1 MRCMAFFL
9 HPLTPLLLPSYPYVR
24 TSATGLVMKRIRLH
38 DDEPSVGSIA
48 AGVTLGALAGFVVGV
63 VVAQRVGGLS
73 GLSARIRERFDGLVH
88 RGQEEIDALAGAAHD
103 HDDEEDEYEDDF
115 DEDDLADESAER
127 GDSALEE
134 RVLRAFRR
142 DAILS
147 ERAIDIGA
155 IGEGIIELSG
165 WVETHEESEHAM
177 SVTRTVPGIVT
188 VVSRLF
194 IGADE
199 QNSADLDEDDLDDG
213 APIPGGVWEGQ
224 RVGTGR
230 RRQGNSG
237 EVDRHA
243 DPKPILE
250 GKWLDEDHA
259 LDEAAGPVEGI
270 AERRSRKAKKS
281 DRPASAN
288 GDDSGVASPS

>member
-1 MRCMAFFL
+1 
-9 HPLTPLLLPSYPYVR
+9 
-24 TSATGLVMKRIRLH
+24 MKRIRLH

-73 GLSARIRERFDGLVH
+73 GLTSRLREGIDTLIH
-88 RGQEEIDALAGAAHD
+88 RGQDGIESLGGAEHDEGEE
-103 HDDEEDEYEDDF
+103 EYEDEY
-115 DEDDLADESAER
+115 DEGDEEEER
-127 GDSALEE
+127 ALDGDSALEE

-165 WVETHEESEHAM
+165 WVETQDESELAM
-177 SVTRTVPGIVT
+177 AVTRTVPGIVT

-194 IGADE
+194 IGSDE
-199 QNSADLDEDDLDDG
+199 QDSSDLDEDDLDDG
-213 APIPGGVWEGQ
+213 APLPGGMWQGQ

-237 EVDRHA
+237 EMDRHA
-243 DPKPILE
+243 DPKPVIE
-250 GKWLDEDHA
+250 DKWLDEQHA
-259 LDEAAGPVEGI
+259 LEEDAGPIEGI
-270 AERRSRKAKKS
+270 AERRGRKSKKA
-281 DRPASAN
+281 DRPASAD
-288 GDDSGVASPS
+288 GEDSGVSSPS

>member
-1 MRCMAFFL
+1 
-9 HPLTPLLLPSYPYVR
+9 
-24 TSATGLVMKRIRLH
+24 MKRIRFR

-73 GLSARIRERFDGLVH
+73 GLTSRIREGIDSLIH
-88 RGQEEIDALAGAAHD
+88 RGEDGIESLAGAEHD
-103 HDDEEDEYEDDF
+103 EGEDEYEDEY
-115 DEDDLADESAER
+115 DEGGER
-127 GDSALEE
+127 ALDGDSALEE

-177 SVTRTVPGIVT
+177 AVTRTVPGIVT

-194 IGADE
+194 IGSDE
-199 QNSADLDEDDLDDG
+199 QESSDLDEEDLDDN
-213 APIPGGVWEGQ
+213 APLPGGMWMGQ

-237 EVDRHA
+237 EMDRHA
-243 DPKPILE
+243 DPKPVLE
-250 GKWLDEDHA
+250 DKWLDEEHA
-259 LDEAAGPVEGI
+259 IEEAAGPIEGI
-270 AERRSRKAKKS
+270 AERRGRKSKKT
-281 DRPASAN
+281 DKPTSAD
-288 GDDSGVASPS
+288 GDESAVQSPS

>member
-1 MRCMAFFL
+1 
-9 HPLTPLLLPSYPYVR
+9 
-24 TSATGLVMKRIRLH
+24 MKRIRLH
-38 DDEPSVGSIA
+38 DDQPSVGSIA

-73 GLSARIRERFDGLVH
+73 GLTSRLRERIDGLVH
-88 RGQEEIDALAGAAHD
+88 RGQEELESLAGAEQE
-103 HDDEEDEYEDDF
+103 EEDEYED
-115 DEDDLADESAER
+115 EYEEEEEEESALD

-142 DAILS
+142 DAVLS

-165 WVETHEESEHAM
+165 WVETREESELAM
-177 SVTRTVPGIVT
+177 AVTRTVPGIVT

-199 QNSADLDEDDLDDG
+199 ESSSDLDEDDLDDG

-237 EVDRHA
+237 EMNRHA
-243 DPKPILE
+243 DPKPVLE
-250 GKWLDEDHA
+250 DKWLDEEHA
-259 LDEAAGPVEGI
+259 LEEAAGPIDGI
-270 AERRSRKAKKS
+270 AERRGRKGKKS

-288 GDDSGVASPS
+288 GDDSGVPSPS

>member
-1 MRCMAFFL
+1 
-9 HPLTPLLLPSYPYVR
+9 
-24 TSATGLVMKRIRLH
+24 MKRIRFQ
-38 DDEPSVGSIA
+38 DDEPSVGGIA
-48 AGVTLGALAGFVVGV
+48 AGFTVGALAGFVVGI
-63 VVAQRVGGLS
+63 VVAQKVGGFA
-73 GLSARIRERFDGLVH
+73 GLSSSIRQRFETLIHRADGA
-88 RGQEEIDALAGAAHD
+88 ET
-103 HDDEEDEYEDDF
+103 HDDADYDLDEAGDEYEDDEDF
-115 DEDDLADESAER
+115 DADGV

-134 RVLRAFRR
+134 GVLRAFRR
-142 DAILS
+142 DPVLS

-194 IGADE
+194 IGSDE
-199 QNSADLDEDDLDDG
+199 QDVSDLDEDELDEG

-243 DPKPILE
+243 DPKPVLE

-259 LDEAAGPVEGI
+259 LDEAAGPIEGI
-270 AERRSRKAKKS
+270 AERRRGRKAKNGDK
-281 DRPASAN
+281 PASAG
-288 GDDSGVASPS
+288 GDDSGIPSPS

>member
-1 MRCMAFFL
+1 
-9 HPLTPLLLPSYPYVR
+9 
-24 TSATGLVMKRIRLH
+24 MKRIRYQ
-38 DDEPSVGSIA
+38 DDEPSIGGIA
-48 AGVTLGALAGFVVGV
+48 AGVTLGALAGFVVGI

-73 GLSARIRERFDGLVH
+73 GLSSRIRERFESLTH
-88 RGQEEIDALAGAAHD
+88 RGDGAESHAHREHEEADEFE
-103 HDDEEDEYEDDF
+103 DEENEDDF
-115 DEDDLADESAER
+115 DSDAE

-134 RVLRAFRR
+134 GVLRAFRR
-142 DAILS
+142 DAVLS

-177 SVTRTVPGIVT
+177 AVTRTVPGIVT

-199 QNSADLDEDDLDDG
+199 QSASDLDEDDLELG

-243 DPKPILE
+243 DPKPVLE
-250 GKWLDEDHA
+250 DKWLDEDHA
-259 LDEAAGPVEGI
+259 LEEAAGPIAGI
-270 AERRSRKAKKS
+270 AERRGRKGKKGEK
-281 DRPASAN
+281 PSATN
-288 GDDSGVASPS
+288 GDDSGVQSPS

>member
-1 MRCMAFFL
+1 
-9 HPLTPLLLPSYPYVR
+9 
-24 TSATGLVMKRIRLH
+24 MKRIRLH

-73 GLSARIRERFDGLVH
+73 GITSRLRDGFDSLVH
-88 RGQEEIDALAGAAHD
+88 RGRNGFESLAGAERD
-103 HDDEEDEYEDDF
+103 EEEDEEYDDEAYDAD
-115 DEDDLADESAER
+115 DELDERALD

-165 WVETHEESEHAM
+165 WVETEEESEHAM
-177 SVTRTVPGIVT
+177 AVTRTVPGIVT

-194 IGADE
+194 VGSDE
-199 QNSADLDEDDLDDG
+199 QDSSDLDEEDLDDG
-213 APIPGGVWEGQ
+213 APLPGGRWEGQ
-224 RVGTGR
+224 GVGMGR

-237 EVDRHA
+237 EMDRHA
-243 DPKPILE
+243 DPKPVLE
-250 GKWLDEDHA
+250 DKWLDEEHA
-259 LDEAAGPVEGI
+259 IDEAAGPVEGI
-270 AERRSRKAKKS
+270 AERRGRKKKS
-281 DRPASAN
+281 DKPSSAD
-288 GDDSGVASPS
+288 GGESGVPSPS

>member
-1 MRCMAFFL
+1 
-9 HPLTPLLLPSYPYVR
+9 
-24 TSATGLVMKRIRLH
+24 MKRIRLH
-38 DDEPSVGSIA
+38 DDEPTVGNIA

-73 GLSARIRERFDGLVH
+73 GITSRLREGMDSLMH
-88 RGQEEIDALAGAAHD
+88 RGQSGIDSLAGAEHG
-103 HDDEEDEYEDDF
+103 DEEDEYGANEY
-115 DEDDLADESAER
+115 DESDGIDER
-127 GDSALEE
+127 ALDSDSALEE

-177 SVTRTVPGIVT
+177 AVTRTVPGIVT

-194 IGADE
+194 IGSDE
-199 QNSADLDEDDLDDG
+199 QDSPDLDEDDVDESVPL
-213 APIPGGVWEGQ
+213 PGGRWEGQ
-224 RVGTGR
+224 GVGMGR

-243 DPKPILE
+243 DPKPVLE
-250 GKWLDEDHA
+250 DKWLDEEHA
-259 LDEAAGPVEGI
+259 LEEAAGPVEGI
-270 AERRSRKAKKS
+270 AERRGRKKKS
-281 DRPASAN
+281 DKPASAE
-288 GDDSGVASPS
+288 GGESGVPSPS

>member
-1 MRCMAFFL
+1 
-9 HPLTPLLLPSYPYVR
+9 
-24 TSATGLVMKRIRLH
+24 MKRIRFQ
-38 DDEPSVGSIA
+38 DDESSAGSIA
-48 AGVTLGALAGFVVGV
+48 AGVALGALAGFVVGV
-63 VVAQRVGGLS
+63 VVAQKVGGFA
-73 GLSARIRERFDGLVH
+73 GLSARIRERFETFTH
-88 RGQEEIDALAGAAHD
+88 RGKDAESVGQAEYG
-103 HDDEEDEYEDDF
+103 DDLDEEYEDEIQDSDDF
-115 DEDDLADESAER
+115 DSDAE

-134 RVLRAFRR
+134 GVLRAFRR
-142 DAILS
+142 DAVLS

-177 SVTRTVPGIVT
+177 AVTRTVPGIVT

-194 IGADE
+194 IGAEEADA
-199 QNSADLDEDDLDDG
+199 SDLDEDELDEG

-230 RRQGNSG
+230 RRQGHSG

-243 DPKPILE
+243 DPKPVLE

-259 LDEAAGPVEGI
+259 VEEAAGPIEGI
-270 AERRSRKAKKS
+270 AERRRGRKGKNAEK
-281 DRPASAN
+281 PASTN
-288 GDDSGVASPS
+288 GDDSGGPSPS

>member
-1 MRCMAFFL
+1 
-9 HPLTPLLLPSYPYVR
+9 
-24 TSATGLVMKRIRLH
+24 MKRIRLH

-73 GLSARIRERFDGLVH
+73 GLTSRIRDGLDTLIH
-88 RGQEEIDALAGAAHD
+88 RGQDGIESLAGAEP
-103 HDDEEDEYEDDF
+103 DEDEGNYEDEYDDG
-115 DEDDLADESAER
+115 EEADEGAR
-127 GDSALEE
+127 DGDSALEE

-177 SVTRTVPGIVT
+177 AVTRTVPGIVT

-194 IGADE
+194 IGSDE
-199 QNSADLDEDDLDDG
+199 QESPDLDEDDLDDG
-213 APIPGGVWEGQ
+213 APLPGGMWQGQ

-243 DPKPILE
+243 DPKPVLE
-250 GKWLDEDHA
+250 DKWLDEDHA
-259 LDEAAGPVEGI
+259 LEEAAGPIEGI
-270 AERRSRKAKKS
+270 AERRGRKSKKA
-281 DRPASAN
+281 DKPASAD
-288 GDDSGVASPS
+288 GEDSGVPSPS

>member
-1 MRCMAFFL
+1 
-9 HPLTPLLLPSYPYVR
+9 
-24 TSATGLVMKRIRLH
+24 MKRIRLQ

-48 AGVTLGALAGFVVGV
+48 AGVALGALAGFVVGI
-63 VVAQRVGGLS
+63 VVAQKVGGLA
-73 GLSARIRERFDGLVH
+73 GLSSRIREKFETLTH
-88 RGQEEIDALAGAAHD
+88 RGDGAETHADGGYHADDA
-103 HDDEEDEYEDDF
+103 EDEYEDEERDDDF
-115 DEDDLADESAER
+115 DSDAE

-134 RVLRAFRR
+134 GVLRAFRR
-142 DAILS
+142 DAVLS

-165 WVETHEESEHAM
+165 WVETQEESEHAM
-177 SVTRTVPGIVT
+177 AVTRTVPGIVT

-199 QNSADLDEDDLDDG
+199 EDVSDLDEDDLDDS

-230 RRQGNSG
+230 RRQGHSG
-237 EVDRHA
+237 EIDRHA
-243 DPKPILE
+243 DPKPVLE

-259 LDEAAGPVEGI
+259 LDEAAGPIEGL
-270 AERRSRKAKKS
+270 AERRGRKGKKAEKPS
-281 DRPASAN
+281 STN
-288 GDDSGVASPS
+288 GDDSGVPSPS

>member
-1 MRCMAFFL
+1 
-9 HPLTPLLLPSYPYVR
+9 
-24 TSATGLVMKRIRLH
+24 MKRIRFQ
-38 DDEPSVGSIA
+38 DDEPSIGGIA
-48 AGVTLGALAGFVVGV
+48 AGVTLGALAGFVVGI

-73 GLSARIRERFDGLVH
+73 GLSSRLREQFDSLMH
-88 RGQEEIDALAGAAHD
+88 RGDGAETLAGGEHD
-103 HDDEEDEYEDDF
+103 EHDEFEDEDENEDDF
-115 DEDDLADESAER
+115 DSDAE

-134 RVLRAFRR
+134 GVLRAFRR
-142 DAILS
+142 DAVLS

-177 SVTRTVPGIVT
+177 AVTRTVPGIVT

-199 QNSADLDEDDLDDG
+199 KDASDLDEDDLDDG

-237 EVDRHA
+237 EIDRHA
-243 DPKPILE
+243 DPKPVLE
-250 GKWLDEDHA
+250 DKWLDEDHA
-259 LDEAAGPVEGI
+259 LDEAAGPIEGI
-270 AERRSRKAKKS
+270 AERRGKKGKKGEKTS
-281 DRPASAN
+281 SAN
-288 GDDSGVASPS
+288 GDDSGVPSPS

>member
-1 MRCMAFFL
+1 
-9 HPLTPLLLPSYPYVR
+9 
-24 TSATGLVMKRIRLH
+24 MKRIRLH

-73 GLSARIRERFDGLVH
+73 GLSARIRQRLDGLVH
-88 RGQEEIDALAGAAHD
+88 RGQEELDSLAGEEHEEVAE
-103 HDDEEDEYEDDF
+103 DEFEDEYE
-115 DEDDLADESAER
+115 EEEEEEADVS

-155 IGEGIIELSG
+155 IGDGIIELSG
-165 WVETHEESEHAM
+165 WVETQEESEHAM

-199 QNSADLDEDDLDDG
+199 QSSSDLDEGDLDDG
-213 APIPGGVWEGQ
+213 AVTPGGVWEGQ

-237 EVDRHA
+237 EMDRHA
-243 DPKPILE
+243 DPKPLLE
-250 GKWLDEDHA
+250 NKWLDEEHA
-259 LDEAAGPVEGI
+259 LEEAAGPVEGI
-270 AERRSRKAKKS
+270 AERRGRKGKKS
-281 DRPASAN
+281 DKPSSAN
-288 GDDSGVASPS
+288 GEDSGVAPA

>member
-1 MRCMAFFL
+1 
-9 HPLTPLLLPSYPYVR
+9 
-24 TSATGLVMKRIRLH
+24 MKRIRLH
-38 DDEPSVGSIA
+38 DNEPSAGSIA

-73 GLSARIRERFDGLVH
+73 GITTRLRDGLETLIH
-88 RGQEEIDALAGAAHD
+88 RGQDSIESLAGAEGG
-103 HDDEEDEYEDDF
+103 DDEDEYEDGEF
-115 DEDDLADESAER
+115 DDDDGQIDERALD

-165 WVETHEESEHAM
+165 WVETHDEAELAM
-177 SVTRTVPGIVT
+177 AVTRTVPGIVT

-194 IGADE
+194 IGSEEENA
-199 QNSADLDEDDLDDG
+199 SDLDEDDLDDN
-213 APIPGGVWEGQ
+213 APLPGGRWEGQ
-224 RVGTGR
+224 GVGMGR

-243 DPKPILE
+243 DPKPVLE
-250 GKWLDEDHA
+250 DKWLDEEHA
-259 LDEAAGPVEGI
+259 LEEAAGPVEGI
-270 AERRSRKAKKS
+270 AERRGRKKKAEK
-281 DRPASAN
+281 PASTEG
-288 GDDSGVASPS
+288 GDSEVPSPS

>member
-1 MRCMAFFL
+1 
-9 HPLTPLLLPSYPYVR
+9 
-24 TSATGLVMKRIRLH
+24 MKRIRFQ
-38 DDEPSVGSIA
+38 DDESSAGSIA
-48 AGVTLGALAGFVVGV
+48 VGVTLGALAGFVVGV
-63 VVAQRVGGLS
+63 VVAQKVGGFA
-73 GLSARIRERFDGLVH
+73 GLSARIRERFETFTH
-88 RGQEEIDALAGAAHD
+88 RGKETESGGAATYGDDLDEDYEDEIDDG
-103 HDDEEDEYEDDF
+103 DDF
-115 DEDDLADESAER
+115 DSDAE

-134 RVLRAFRR
+134 GVLRAFRR
-142 DAILS
+142 DAVLC

-177 SVTRTVPGIVT
+177 AVTRTVSGIVT

-194 IGADE
+194 IGAEE
-199 QNSADLDEDDLDDG
+199 QDASDLDEGEPDEG

-243 DPKPILE
+243 DPKPLLE

-259 LDEAAGPVEGI
+259 LEEAAGPIEGI
-270 AERRSRKAKKS
+270 AERRRGRKAKNANK
-281 DRPASAN
+281 PASAN
-288 GDDSGVASPS
+288 GDDSGKPSPS

>member
-1 MRCMAFFL
+1 
-9 HPLTPLLLPSYPYVR
+9 
-24 TSATGLVMKRIRLH
+24 MKRIRLH
-38 DDEPSVGSIA
+38 DDAPSVGSMA
-48 AGVTLGALAGFVVGV
+48 AGVTLGALAGFVAGV

-73 GLSARIRERFDGLVH
+73 GLSARIRERFDALVH
-88 RGQEEIDALAGAAHD
+88 HGQQELESLAGDD
-103 HDDEEDEYEDDF
+103 HDEGDESDDEYEDDYEN
-115 DEDDLADESAER
+115 DAVRNLEAD

-142 DAILS
+142 DATLS

-199 QNSADLDEDDLDDG
+199 QNASDLDEDDLDDG

-237 EVDRHA
+237 EVDRHS
-243 DPKPILE
+243 DPKPIIE
-250 GKWLDEDHA
+250 DKWLDEDHA
-259 LDEAAGPVEGI
+259 LEEAAGPIEGI
-270 AERRSRKAKKS
+270 AERRTRKAKKS
-281 DRPASAN
+281 EKPSSTN
-288 GDDSGVASPS
+288 GDDSGAPSTS

>member
-1 MRCMAFFL
+1 
-9 HPLTPLLLPSYPYVR
+9 
-24 TSATGLVMKRIRLH
+24 MKRIRFQ
-38 DDEPSVGSIA
+38 DDESSAGSIA
-48 AGVTLGALAGFVVGV
+48 AGVALGALAGFVAGV
-63 VVAQRVGGLS
+63 VVAQKVGGFA
-73 GLSARIRERFDGLVH
+73 GLSTRIRERFESFTH
-88 RGQEEIDALAGAAHD
+88 RSKEAASAAHAAYADD
-103 HDDEEDEYEDDF
+103 HLDEAYDDEF
-115 DEDDLADESAER
+115 DEGEDVASDAE

-134 RVLRAFRR
+134 GVLRAFRR

-177 SVTRTVPGIVT
+177 AVTRTVPGIVT

-194 IGADE
+194 IGAE
-199 QNSADLDEDDLDDG
+199 EADASDLDDEELDEG

-243 DPKPILE
+243 DPKPVLE

-259 LDEAAGPVEGI
+259 LEEAAGPIEGI
-270 AERRSRKAKKS
+270 AERRRGRKGKNADK
-281 DRPASAN
+281 PASTN
-288 GDDSGVASPS
+288 GDDSGMPSSS

>member
-1 MRCMAFFL
+1 
-9 HPLTPLLLPSYPYVR
+9 
-24 TSATGLVMKRIRLH
+24 MKRIRLH

-73 GLSARIRERFDGLVH
+73 GLSSRIRERFDGLVH
-88 RGQEEIDALAGAAHD
+88 CGQEELESLAGAAHD
-103 HDDEEDEYEDDF
+103 HDEDVDDEFEDEYDA
-115 DEDDLADESAER
+115 DEELDESADS

-199 QNSADLDEDDLDDG
+199 QSASDLDEDDLDDG

-237 EVDRHA
+237 EMDRHA

-250 GKWLDEDHA
+250 DKWLDEDHA
-259 LDEAAGPVEGI
+259 LEEAAGPIEGI
-270 AERRSRKAKKS
+270 AERRGRKGKKS
-281 DRPASAN
+281 DKPASTN
-288 GDDSGVASPS
+288 GDDSGVTSSS

>member
-1 MRCMAFFL
+1 
-9 HPLTPLLLPSYPYVR
+9 
-24 TSATGLVMKRIRLH
+24 MKRIRLH

-73 GLSARIRERFDGLVH
+73 GIRSRVREGLDSLIH
-88 RGQEEIDALAGAAHD
+88 RGRDEIESLAGA
-103 HDDEEDEYEDDF
+103 DEEEEEYEDEY
-115 DEDDLADESAER
+115 DEGAEADERALD

-165 WVETHEESEHAM
+165 WVETREESEHAM
-177 SVTRTVPGIVT
+177 AVTRTVPGIVT

-194 IGADE
+194 IGSDE
-199 QNSADLDEDDLDDG
+199 QESSDLDEDDLDDG
-213 APIPGGVWEGQ
+213 APLPGGMWQGQ

-243 DPKPILE
+243 DPKPVLE
-250 GKWLDEDHA
+250 DKWLDEEHA
-259 LDEAAGPVEGI
+259 LEEAAGPVEGI
-270 AERRSRKAKKS
+270 AERRGRKSKKA
-281 DRPASAN
+281 DKPASAD
-288 GDDSGVASPS
+288 GDDAGVPSPS

>member
-1 MRCMAFFL
+1 
-9 HPLTPLLLPSYPYVR
+9 
-24 TSATGLVMKRIRLH
+24 MKRIRFH

-73 GLSARIRERFDGLVH
+73 GLSARLRERIDGLVR
-88 RGQEEIDALAGAAHD
+88 RGQEELESFAGAEHEEE
-103 HDDEEDEYEDDF
+103 EEDEYDDEYGEDEVTDV
-115 DEDDLADESAER
+115 DLES

-134 RVLRAFRR
+134 RVLHAFRR

-165 WVETHEESEHAM
+165 WVETREESEHAM

-199 QNSADLDEDDLDDG
+199 ENASDLDEDDLDDS
-213 APIPGGVWEGQ
+213 APIPGGVWQGQ

-237 EVDRHA
+237 EMDRHA
-243 DPKPILE
+243 DPRPVIE
-250 GKWLDEDHA
+250 DKWLDEDHA
-259 LDEAAGPVEGI
+259 IEEAAGPIEGL
-270 AERRSRKAKKS
+270 AERRGRKGKKPEKPS
-281 DRPASAN
+281 SAN
-288 GDDSGVASPS
+288 GDDSGVPLPS